1 MGTWLVI
8 CSSLLNI
15 VLVYTHILKFRWYLA
30 MVILIFNLNKWIRL
44 VFTKTF
50 SLKAMRDLAE
60 CQNIK
65 KLWKFIWII
74 LDNILQCYTN
84 YFKTLCDAIIR
95 RLPKVSPTL
104 TGKCMLK
111 WPRKENKKFIELYSK
126 CMNHG
131 MQTTCKSVNID
142 MGLLSYISSYYLG
155 ELIL

>member
-15 VLVYTHILKFRWYLA
+15 VLAYTHILKFRQYLA
-30 MVILIFNLNKWIRL
+30 IVILIFNLNKWIRL
-44 VFTKTF
+44 DFTKT
-50 SLKAMRDLAE
+50 KRLAE
-60 CQNIK
+60 CQNIE

-84 YFKTLCDAIIR
+84 CFKTLCDAIIR

-131 MQTTCKSVNID
+131 MQTTCKSVIID